1 MNKIITWVIGG
12 VAVLALIIGSVALVG
27 SQSSSQGI
35 QDTSVFGA
43 STPGTRFPH
52 GITIGLPQNSP
63 TNIGD
68 IKAGTCAL
76 SNLGTTGQGIDVS
89 QAASTTQ
96 RYSCAVTGVI
106 STDIVIIANIATSS
120 IETVNG
126 WAIVG
131 AIASS
136 TSGYIDVILSN
147 LTGTAKVPSAQGVG
161 SSTPY
166 IVIKTQ

>member
-27 SQSSSQGI
+27 SQSSSQGT

-68 IKAGTCAL
+68 IKVTTCAL
-76 SNLGTTGQGIDVS
+76 SNLGVTGQGIDVS

-96 RYSCAVTGVI
+96 RYSCAVTGIV
-106 STDIVIIANIATSS
+106 SGDIVIPVIASTTIQ
-120 IETVNG
+120 TVNG
-126 WAIVG
+126 WVIAG
-131 AIASS
+131 ALASS
-136 TSGYIDVILSN
+136 TAGYVDVLLSN
-147 LTGTAKVPSAQGVG
+147 FTGTAKVPSAQGIG
-161 SSTPY
+161 STTALI
-166 IVIKTQ
+166 IVKTQ